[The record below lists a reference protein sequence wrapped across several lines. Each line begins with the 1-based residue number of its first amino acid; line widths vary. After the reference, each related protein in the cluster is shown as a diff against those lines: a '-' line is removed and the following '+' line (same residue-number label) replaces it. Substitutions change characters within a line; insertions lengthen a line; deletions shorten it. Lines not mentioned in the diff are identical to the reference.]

1 MRILPIAVLTLLPL
15 PRLSHAQ
22 ENYEIQVYGS
32 ETMPPRKTMLEFHTN
47 FTVQG
52 TKGVT
57 EGMRPT
63 NHAWHETLELTHG
76 FNDWFE
82 TGFYLFLTNSRGYGW
97 QWVGD
102 HIRPRVRVPPSW
114 KWPVGVSLST
124 EIGYQRAVYAGDT
137 WNMEIRPIVDKEAGR
152 WYFSFNPTLDRAFH
166 GPSVSSGVVFSPNF
180 KASYAITRKIN
191 FGGEYYGSL
200 GPLHDF
206 VPISQQEQ
214 QIIPAVDIDFGPDWE
229 FNFGVGVG
237 VTGATDHMV
246 MKMIIGRRF
255 GSLSWKHHSRESH

>member
-1 MRILPIAVLTLLPL
+1 MRIFLIAFLTLSCLQPL
-15 PRLSHAQ
+15 ANAQ

-32 ETMPPRKTMLEFHTN
+32 DTMPPGKTMLEFHTN

-52 TKGVT
+52 TKTET

-82 TGFYLFLTNSRGYGW
+82 TGFYLFLTDSRGYGW

-114 KWPVGVSLST
+114 HWPVGVSLSS
-124 EIGYQRAVYAGDT
+124 EFGYQRAVYAGDT
-137 WNMEIRPIVDKEAGR
+137 WNMELRPIVDKDLGP
-152 WYFSFNPTLDRAFH
+152 WYLSFNPTVDRAFH
-166 GPSVSSGVVFSPNF
+166 GPSVGDGVVFSPNF
-180 KASYAITRKIN
+180 KAAYRLTKRIQV
-191 FGGEYYGSL
+191 GGEYYGSL
-200 GPLHDF
+200 GPVRGFAPLHD
-206 VPISQQEQ
+206 QEQ
-214 QIIPAVDIDFGPDWE
+214 QIFPAVDIDFGPEWE

-237 VTGATDHMV
+237 MTGSTDHMI

-255 GSLSWKHHSRESH
+255 GSLSWKHHDREDH